1 MFKLKNV
8 AVAAVLTISAVG
20 AMASNFRAAD
30 QVYLPIG
37 GHAVGGSGLFVSDLF
52 ISNLETDS
60 VTVSMIYSTG
70 TGGTQTK
77 NLTPI
82 VLQSLERR
90 ELTDFFGS
98 LGISGL
104 GQAGTAPRLARA
116 AIRARERA
124 PTFARSACRAAS
136 SRFPTQAPR
145 SPPRTRPART

>member
-1 MFKLKNV
+1 MFKVKNV
-8 AVAAVLTISAVG
+8 ALAGVLTISAVG
-20 AMASNFRAAD
+20 GMASNCRAAD

-104 GQAGTAPRLARA
+104 GQVVFNACKTGGGRPTAFPGRGTSPGTCPA
-116 AIRARERA
+116 
-124 PTFARSACRAAS
+124 F
-136 SRFPTQAPR
+136 SRITGQSRNFSCPN
-145 SPPRTRPART
+145 

>member
-1 MFKLKNV
+1 MFKVKNV
-8 AVAAVLTISAVG
+8 ALAGVLTISAVG
-20 AMASNFRAAD
+20 GMASNCRAAD

-104 GQAGTAPRLARA
+104 GQVVFNACKTGG
-116 AIRARERA
+116 
-124 PTFARSACRAAS
+124 ACRPPLPAG
-136 SRFPTQAPR
+136 PTTPR
-145 SPPRTRPART
+145 NWPPLSPL